1 MLYLIGGLDSSGVEH
16 WTENPCVV
24 GSNPSL
30 GIFLNSLMKIKTQKT
45 NIRALYWRF
54 NIAFFFFNFFYILLN
69 NKELLNYWSLLCK
82 QESIVVVG
90 HSLYAH
96 ILSFFIL
103 TLIYNIVIHYNGFV
117 FFFLYFLSSHFLLV
131 FYFRAFKLYLDSV
144 NPDIMYIEI
153 PSDLLC
159 RMFLFFLPISW
170 TMAYITNITGTNRF
184 LIFHILIAVLFLLIP
199 TLKNT
204 FWLVA
209 SYLVFELGKIIPFF
223 FKKIKKWTR
232 MDSNQQPYPYQ
243 GYALPIKPRVLKKF
257 KVK

>member
-1 MLYLIGGLDSSGVEH
+1 
-16 WTENPCVV
+16 
-24 GSNPSL
+24 
-30 GIFLNSLMKIKTQKT
+30 MKAKTQKT
-45 NIRALYWRF
+45 DVNAVWWRF
-54 NIAFFFFNFFYILLN
+54 NIICFVSNFFYILLN

-96 ILSFFIL
+96 ILSFFLL
-103 TLIYNIVIHYNGFV
+103 TLIYNIVIYYSGFI
-117 FFFLYFLSSHFLLV
+117 FFFLYFLSSHFLLI

-144 NPDIMYIEI
+144 NPDVMYIEI

-159 RMFLFFLPISW
+159 RMFLFFLPVSW
-170 TMAYITNITGTNRF
+170 VMSYITRITGTNRF
-184 LIFHILIAVLFLLIP
+184 LWFHILVVVLFLFIP

-204 FWLVA
+204 FWLVS

-243 GYALPIKPRVLKKF
+243 GYALPIEPRVPKRNQ
-257 KVK
+257 VK